1 MLKQLKE
8 LGTSDLILKNKRFL
22 LIIIN
27 ILYEVP
33 YIIYIS
39 YSLKNISV

>member
-27 ILYEVP
+27 ILYMKFH
-33 YIIYIS
+33 I
-39 YSLKNISV
+39 